1 MENKGTMFKLQ
12 INWLREGKWEDT
24 VYKVPCPYVFQ
35 LKRYQELSR
44 LFPEHEYRIL
54 SMMDVK

>member
-1 MENKGTMFKLQ
+1 MFKLQ
-12 INWLREGKWEDT
+12 INWLRQGKWEDT
-24 VYKVPCPYVFQ
+24 VYKTPAEYVFQ

-54 SMMDVK
+54 SMMEVL